1 MSHEPIL
8 TFENIVKKF
17 GAFRALDN
25 VSAELKAG
33 EILGLVGPNGSGKT
47 TLINVLSGLY
57 YPDAGQVH
65 FQGSDIA
72 RWPMHKRAR
81 IGINRTFQ
89 IPKPFKSLSVE
100 ENVALSYHY
109 GRKPAMTPNEVLDF
123 VGLNLVANQLA
134 LQLNSAQ
141 QKLLDL
147 ARALASGPQ
156 ILFIDELAAGL
167 NHHELQRVAD
177 HLLTLAQ
184 KGIALIVVEHHLGFV
199 NQLTDRVVVMN
210 AGKEIFQG
218 SLEQAAQDP
227 VVSAVYLGT
236 GS

>member
-25 VSAELKAG
+25 VGAELKAG

-72 RWPMHKRAR
+72 RWPMHKRAQ

-109 GRKPAMTPNEVLDF
+109 GRKPGMTPHEALDF

>member
-25 VSAELKAG
+25 VGAELKAG

-65 FQGSDIA
+65 FRGSDIA
-72 RWPMHKRAR
+72 RWPMHKRAQ

-109 GRKPAMTPNEVLDF
+109 GRKPAMTPHEVLDF

>member
-25 VSAELKAG
+25 VGAELKAG

-72 RWPMHKRAR
+72 RWPMHKRAQ

-109 GRKPAMTPNEVLDF
+109 GRKPAMTPHEALDF